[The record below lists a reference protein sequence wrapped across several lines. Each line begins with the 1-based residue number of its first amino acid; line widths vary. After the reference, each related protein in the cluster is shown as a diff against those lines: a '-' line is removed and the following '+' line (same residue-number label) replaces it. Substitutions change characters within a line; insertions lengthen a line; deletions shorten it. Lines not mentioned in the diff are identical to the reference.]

1 MFRAFLS
8 CYKCPSEPS
17 GDLKELNRLSMPS
30 VLSPRAEGGSVYV
43 SGHKG
48 AILSI
53 SAWLAF
59 AYVARYEG
67 ESGVETYFFGIFTF
81 RVDCP
86 DKERIK
92 PSISPVFL
100 V

>member
-1 MFRAFLS
+1 
-8 CYKCPSEPS
+8 
-17 GDLKELNRLSMPS
+17 MPS
-30 VLSPRAEGGSVYV
+30 VLSPRVEEGSVHG

-67 ESGVETYFFGIFTF
+67 ESDSETYFFGIFTF
-81 RVDCP
+81 RIDCP
-86 DKERIK
+86 DKGKDQTIHFSCLFGLAYVRYAE
-92 PSISPVFL
+92 
-100 V
+100 